1 MDLNS
6 FKIPKMVNNIMIHL
20 ILMEVFIYFYAN
32 FCILKGYINNFYLS
46 LN

>member
-6 FKIPKMVNNIMIHL
+6 FKILKMVNNIMIRL
-20 ILMEVFIYFYAN
+20 ILMEVFIYFYVN
-32 FCILKGYINNFYLS
+32 FCILKGYINNFYLP